1 MTDAFLRAHTRT
13 FASLRKHRNYRLFFG
28 GQVVSVSGTWMQ
40 NIATAWLVL
49 ELTHSPVAVGI
60 LAAFQFLPY
69 TVLGLFAGVLVDRLD
84 VRRTIIATQVMSMI
98 FAFALAGLTLG
109 GIVTVWEIYLL
120 TGLRGTVL
128 VLDAPARQALTYQ
141 MVGREELPNAVAL
154 NSSLFNAARVVGP
167 AVGGLIVAAAG
178 PGACFLINGMSF
190 LAVLYG
196 LVRMRAS
203 ELFAVDTSR
212 RPTSVLG
219 GTADAL
225 RYVRRTPMAM
235 TALVAILLLSTFS
248 FNFNV
253 LLPVLAR
260 TTLDSG
266 PNVLGAI
273 TAAFGAGALLGALIA
288 ASLGRASMRALLIA
302 MAGFGTAQILLA
314 PESSLVAACLLL
326 FATGLSFTL
335 WTSSANST
343 LQLGAPD
350 HLRGRVAGLY
360 YFAFNG
366 TGPAAGILAG
376 WLAWKGGTEL
386 AFLVSGAIA
395 VATAVW
401 AAARLQ
407 RDGRLA
413 GLPAMRL
420 GGAGARG
427 R

>member
-1 MTDAFLRAHTRT
+1 VTGALLRAHTRT
-13 FASLRKHRNYRLFFG
+13 FASLRKHRNYRLFFS

-49 ELTHSPVAVGI
+49 ELTHSPVAVGV

-69 TVLGLFAGVLVDRLD
+69 TVFGLFAGVLVDRMD
-84 VRRTIIATQVMSMI
+84 VRRTIIGTQVASML
-98 FAFALAGLTLG
+98 FAFVLAALTLTG
-109 GIVTVWEIYLL
+109 VVTVWEVFLL

-141 MVGREELPNAVAL
+141 MVGRDELPNAVAL

-167 AVGGLIVAAAG
+167 AVGGLVVAAAG
-178 PGACFLINGMSF
+178 PGACFLINGLTF
-190 LAVLYG
+190 LAVLAG
-196 LVRMRAS
+196 LLLMR
-203 ELFAVDTSR
+203 VDEFFPVDRSR
-212 RPTSVLG
+212 RPDSLLG

-225 RYVRRTPMAM
+225 RYVRATPLAA
-235 TALVAILLLSTFS
+235 TALVASLLLSTFS

-260 TTLDSG
+260 TTLHSG

-273 TAAFGAGALLGALIA
+273 TAAFGAGALIGALFA
-288 ASLGRASMRALLIA
+288 ASMGRASLRWLLVG
-302 MAGFGTAQILLA
+302 MLGFGAAQLLLA
-314 PESSLVAACLLL
+314 PQHALLPACALL

-335 WTSSANST
+335 WTSSANSL

-366 TGPAAGILAG
+366 TGPAAGVLAG
-376 WLAWKGGTEL
+376 WLAARGGTEL
-386 AFLVSGAIA
+386 AFVVSGAIA
-395 VATAVW
+395 AATGAWV
-401 AAARLQ
+401 AARLY
-407 RDGRLA
+407 GRRTAAVAPL
-413 GLPAMRL
+413 RL
-420 GGAGARG
+420 GGAGARA